1 MKATENF
8 HVVPPTLADDGHRCE
23 DDPSFVQTR
32 RRGVRVIPSKIT
44 GSESAKFTRWGP
56 NNIKAI
62 SAHGGVR
69 TEPVIPHIRLDGSG
83 KIRVGAQIFGAT

>member
-32 RRGVRVIPSKIT
+32 RRGVRVIPSKVT
-44 GSESAKFTRWGP
+44 GSKSARFTVWGP
-56 NNIKAI
+56 NDIKAI
-62 SAHGGVR
+62 SAHGYVSA
-69 TEPVIPHIRLDGSG
+69 EPIVPHIRLDGSEMVR
-83 KIRVGAQIFGAT
+83 IGAQIFGTT